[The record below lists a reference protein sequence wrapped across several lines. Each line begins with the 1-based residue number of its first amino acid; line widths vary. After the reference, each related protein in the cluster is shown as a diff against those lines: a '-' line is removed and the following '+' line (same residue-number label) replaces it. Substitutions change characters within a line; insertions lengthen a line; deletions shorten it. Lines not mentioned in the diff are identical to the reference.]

1 MNARSRSRRLVTER
15 QADLSSWVVPEDDPG
30 WPISWRTF
38 LWALVPSLGL
48 YRQRQGAERGDID
61 GLVVLRQLFVS
72 FCLTIVAVGVV
83 LAVLYPGSEPPAD
96 PPTGAVVALLLVGA
110 LSSVVGPRVE
120 RPLDCE
126 DDAKLAESYRKR
138 FFLRLAFS
146 EVAALLG
153 FVGFFLI
160 YAWWPYVIGAAITAL
175 GFRRAAPTSARL
187 AMDQDA
193 LAAQGCQRSLISA
206 LRQAPPTRPNRG

>member
-1 MNARSRSRRLVTER
+1 MTESR
-15 QADLSSWVVPEDDPG
+15 ADLSSLAVPEDDPG
-30 WPISWRTF
+30 WPISWRIF
-38 LWALVPSLGL
+38 LWALIPSMGL
-48 YRQRQGAERGDID
+48 HRQRQGAVRGDVD
-61 GLVVLRQLFVS
+61 GLVVLRQLFLS

-83 LAVLYPGSEPPAD
+83 LAVLYPGSEPPTD

-110 LSSVVGPRVE
+110 LSSVVGPRIE
-120 RPLDCE
+120 RPLSCE
-126 DDAKLAESYRKR
+126 DDAQLADSYRKR

-175 GFRRAAPTSARL
+175 GFWRATPTSARL
-187 AMDQDA
+187 ARDQDV

-206 LRQAPPTRPNRG
+206 LRQPPPNRQNRG